1 MTKVAPRRLLFI
13 LGELT
18 HSGAEK
24 MLEASAGL
32 WQEAGLQPH
41 ILAVGPQPGDF
52 AQRLADCGYVIHHIR
67 FARSPAFLASL
78 ALFHRRHAFDIV
90 HIHTEQ
96 AAFWHAMV
104 ARLLRPGVALFRTIH
119 SAFAF
124 HGLLRLRRRVQRHIM
139 RNMLRVRFTAPSQSV
154 ADHERTVFSNPMPV
168 LENWIADQQ
177 HSPPA
182 SRASARSSLGIAPEA
197 FVIVSVGNCADVKNH
212 QTLLRAL
219 ASLPRDDAWLYL
231 HVGSSAEEEAERHLA
246 ADLHIDGCSRFLG
259 RRDAAD
265 ILAAADMFV
274 MPSRHEGF
282 GLAAA
287 EALAMGLPCVLSD
300 VAGLRDFAEFKAAIH
315 WCDPLAPDSIAAA
328 IMATMQQ
335 RQRFP
340 EIAERATARFR
351 PASGVR
357 RFVALYGGS

>member
-154 ADHERTVFSNPMPV
+154 ADHERTVFPIPCRCLRTGLPISNIPRRHRGHRH
-168 LENWIADQQ
+168 EAR
-177 HSPPA
+177 SA
-182 SRASARSSLGIAPEA
+182 SRR
-197 FVIVSVGNCADVKNH
+197 
-212 QTLLRAL
+212 
-219 ASLPRDDAWLYL
+219 
-231 HVGSSAEEEAERHLA
+231 RHL
-246 ADLHIDGCSRFLG
+246 S
-259 RRDAAD
+259 
-265 ILAAADMFV
+265 
-274 MPSRHEGF
+274 S
-282 GLAAA
+282 
-287 EALAMGLPCVLSD
+287 
-300 VAGLRDFAEFKAAIH
+300 
-315 WCDPLAPDSIAAA
+315 
-328 IMATMQQ
+328 
-335 RQRFP
+335 
-340 EIAERATARFR
+340 FR
-351 PASGVR
+351 WETVR
-357 RFVALYGGS
+357 M